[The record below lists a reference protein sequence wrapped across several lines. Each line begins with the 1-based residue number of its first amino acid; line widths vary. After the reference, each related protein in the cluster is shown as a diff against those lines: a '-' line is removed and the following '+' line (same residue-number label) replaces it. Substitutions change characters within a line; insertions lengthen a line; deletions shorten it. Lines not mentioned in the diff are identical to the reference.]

1 VVELEEDTVVQQIPQ
16 NLAMLTAQHFLDQP
30 VKISRVMVAVQVVAV
45 VDFLA
50 VVVALILVVMLDQI
64 LVVMDLI

>member
-1 VVELEEDTVVQQIPQ
+1 
-16 NLAMLTAQHFLDQP
+16 MLTAQHFLDQP
-30 VKISRVMVAVQVVAV
+30 VKISRVMVEVQVVAV
-45 VDFLA
+45 VDSLA